1 MAVAKRVFEAANAD
15 LAAALRKGGLEPGQL
30 LGGIFNAE
38 VAVRCSGV
46 GTGGGAG
53 GCATMLTAVMTTR
66 V

>member
-38 VAVRCSGV
+38 VAVRCGSKE
-46 GTGGGAG
+46 A
-53 GCATMLTAVMTTR
+53 AVALVAAR
-66 V
+66 PC